1 MGRSWGQSRLSIRTP
16 QTLVLGPIRAAGR
29 ADRNAHHGHD
39 GGRLSTRPARVLSRP
54 RRHTLPTH
62 NRTIAHAAAA
72 STPRGRERFGIE
84 MGTNGGTVDGRDGE
98 RERDLRLPRLFEEL
112 GLAKASGTYAKT
124 LAKLASADV
133 LVLDDLGIQKIREA
147 DRNDA
152 ASSTG

>member
-1 MGRSWGQSRLSIRTP
+1 
-16 QTLVLGPIRAAGR
+16 
-29 ADRNAHHGHD
+29 
-39 GGRLSTRPARVLSRP
+39 
-54 RRHTLPTH
+54 
-62 NRTIAHAAAA
+62 
-72 STPRGRERFGIE
+72 